1 MGLLTEKA
9 KKLLAMTAS
18 PAVEEARTAAFLLAK
33 LIRESGAIITFPG
46 DGGATEQPK
55 PRPAARSSPPRQNV
69 QTPPRPPP
77 AYATDTGFR
86 GQAAHTAYEQ
96 MFRRQQEKQQDQA
109 AHTAY
114 EQMFRRQQEKQQD
127 QAAANAWAEDFINA
141 TKRTSEAWK
150 MKEKVEAE
158 KRRKDREDAEREEVE
173 RRAYKHGKPVPI
185 RAKHRGS
192 CHCCGMNIEVGDKV
206 LWVKGHGVTHEYCK
220 LYWLNL

>member
-1 MGLLTEKA
+1 MGPLTEKA
-9 KKLLAMTAS
+9 KKLLALTTS
-18 PAVEEARTAAFLLAK
+18 PEEGEARTAAFMLARLL
-33 LIRESGAIITFPG
+33 RENGAVLTFPSE
-46 DGGATEQPK
+46 GAAPERPK
-55 PRPAARSSPPRQNV
+55 PRPAARPSPPRPNV

-77 AYATDTGFR
+77 SYATDAGFR
-86 GQAAHTAYEQ
+86 GQAAHA
-96 MFRRQQEKQQDQA
+96 
-109 AHTAY
+109 AY

-192 CHCCGMNIEVGDKV
+192 CHCCGMNIEVGDNV
-206 LWVKGHGVTHEYCK
+206 LWVKGHGVTHEYCR
-220 LYWLNL
+220 LYWLNI

>member
-1 MGLLTEKA
+1 MGPLTEKA

-33 LIRESGAIITFPG
+33 MIRESGAIITFPG
-46 DGGATEQPK
+46 EVAAPEQPK

-86 GQAAHTAYEQ
+86 GQAAYA
-96 MFRRQQEKQQDQA
+96 
-109 AHTAY
+109 AY

-206 LWVKGHGVTHEYCK
+206 LWVKGHGVTHDYCK